1 MTVAICICTFNRPEL
16 LARVLGVLRNLQTGT
31 LKPEQI
37 AIIVVDN
44 NPDGRVA
51 AVCDRLR
58 GQLPVRLVLIA
69 EKRRGI
75 SFARNRAVD
84 EALRAGFDFVA
95 FIDDDDRPET
105 DWLDKLM
112 QKQRETRADIVC
124 GAIPAVVDPRWPD
137 WLKNS
142 PLFAPS
148 GGKSETKFG
157 IPQGIG
163 SGNVLID
170 SRLLARLKTAGPVF
184 SPEFALIGGEDTEFY
199 IRAKRSGARIVK
211 AEKAVVHRHHHGPR
225 ITFRGL
231 LVYALHRGNYSA
243 HILRVHGTPQQIRVR
258 LLKAVKK
265 LSLGVIQLPA
275 CALSK
280 TALAAKL
287 FQIAIEVGFFYGLMG
302 GNILEFSHHG
312 KRHNLILQ
320 RKGRGNK

>member
-31 LKPEQI
+31 LKPEQV

-44 NPDGRVA
+44 KPDGRVA

-58 GQLPVRLVLIA
+58 DQLPVRLVLI
-69 EKRRGI
+69 EERRRGI

-84 EALRAGFDFVA
+84 AALRAGFDFVA

-105 DWLDKLM
+105 DWLGKLI

-142 PLFAPS
+142 PLFAPP
-148 GGKSETKFG
+148 GAKTETKFG

-163 SGNVLID
+163 SGNALID
-170 SRLLARLKTAGPVF
+170 CRLLESLKTVGPVF
-184 SPEFALIGGEDTEFY
+184 SPRFALIGGSDTEFY
-199 IRAKRSGARIVK
+199 IRAKRSGAKIVK
-211 AEKAVVHRHHHGPR
+211 AGNSIIHRHYSGPR
-225 ITFRGL
+225 ITFKGFM
-231 LVYALHRGNYSA
+231 VYALHKGNYSA
-243 HILRVHGTPQQIRVR
+243 HILKVHGTPEQIQGR

-265 LSLGVIQLPA
+265 LALGVFQLPA
-275 CALSK
+275 CAHSK

-287 FQIAIEVGFFYGLMG
+287 YQIGIEAGFFYGFMSG
-302 GNILEFSHHG
+302 KILEFSHH
-312 KRHNLILQ
+312 
-320 RKGRGNK
+320 RKQHQ

>member
-16 LARVLGVLRNLQTGT
+16 LARVLGVLRNLQTGK
-31 LKPEQI
+31 LKPDQI
-37 AIIVVDN
+37 AVIVVDN

-58 GQLPVRLVLIA
+58 SLLPVRLVLIA
-69 EKRRGI
+69 EKRRGV
-75 SFARNRAVD
+75 SFARNRAVE
-84 EALRAGFDFVA
+84 EALRTGFDFLA

-124 GAIPAVVDPRWPD
+124 GAIPAVLDPRWPA
-137 WLKNS
+137 WLRKS
-142 PLFAPS
+142 PLFAPP
-148 GGKSETKFG
+148 GAKTETKFG

-170 SRLLARLKTAGPVF
+170 CCLLARLKTAGSVF
-184 SPEFALIGGEDTEFY
+184 SPEFALIGGSDTEFY

-211 AEKAVVHRHHHGPR
+211 AENAIVHRHYVGPR

-243 HILRVHGTPQQIRVR
+243 HILKVHGTPPQIRGR
-258 LLKAVKK
+258 LLKAAKK

-275 CALSK
+275 CAFSK

-287 FQIAIEVGFFYGLMG
+287 YQVGIEAGFFYGFMG
-302 GNILEFSHHG
+302 GNILEFSHHH
-312 KRHNLILQ
+312 KHHP
-320 RKGRGNK
+320 

>member
-16 LARVLGVLRNLQTGT
+16 LARVLGVLRNLHTGT
-31 LKPEQI
+31 LRPEQI
-37 AIIVVDN
+37 SIIVVDN
-44 NPDGRVA
+44 NPDSRVA

-75 SFARNRAVD
+75 SFARNRAVA
-84 EALRAGFDFVA
+84 EALRAGFDFLA

-105 DWLDKLM
+105 DWLDELV

-124 GAIPAVVDPRWPD
+124 GAIPAVVDPRWPA

-148 GGKSETKFG
+148 GAKTETKFG

-170 SRLLARLKTAGPVF
+170 CRLLARLKTAGPVF
-184 SPEFALIGGEDTEFY
+184 SPAFALIGGSDTEFY
-199 IRAKRSGARIVK
+199 IRAKRSGAKITT
-211 AEKAVVHRHHHGPR
+211 AEKSIIHRHYGGRR

-231 LVYALHRGNYSA
+231 MVYALHRGNYSA
-243 HILRVHGTPQQIRVR
+243 HILKVHGTPQQIRER

-265 LSLGVIQLPA
+265 LSMGMMQLPA

-287 FQIAIEVGFFYGLMG
+287 YQIGIEAGFFYGFMG
-302 GNILEFSHHG
+302 GNILKFSHHASSG
-312 KRHNLILQ
+312 RHT
-320 RKGRGNK
+320 

>member
-16 LARVLGVLRNLQTGT
+16 LARVLGVLRNLRTGT

-44 NPDGRVA
+44 NPDGRAA

-75 SFARNRAVD
+75 SYARNRAVD
-84 EALRAGFDFVA
+84 AALRAGFDFLA
-95 FIDDDDRPET
+95 FIDDDDSPET
-105 DWLDKLM
+105 DWLDQLM

-124 GAIPAVVDPRWPD
+124 GAIPAVVDPRWPE

-148 GGKSETKFG
+148 DAKSETKFG
-157 IPQGIG
+157 IPRGIG

-170 SRLLARLKTAGPVF
+170 CGLLARLKTAGPVF
-184 SPEFALIGGEDTEFY
+184 SPEFALIGGSDTEFY

-211 AEKAVVHRHHHGPR
+211 AQNAIVHRQYNGRR
-225 ITFRGL
+225 ITFTGL

-243 HILRVHGTPQQIRVR
+243 HILKVHGTPQQIRGR
-258 LLKAVKK
+258 LLKAIKK
-265 LSLGVIQLPA
+265 LSLGLIHLPA
-275 CALSK
+275 CAHSK

-287 FQIAIEVGFFYGLMG
+287 FQVGIEAGFFYGFAG
-302 GNILEFSHHG
+302 GKVLEFSHH
-312 KRHNLILQ
+312 
-320 RKGRGNK
+320 RKHHP